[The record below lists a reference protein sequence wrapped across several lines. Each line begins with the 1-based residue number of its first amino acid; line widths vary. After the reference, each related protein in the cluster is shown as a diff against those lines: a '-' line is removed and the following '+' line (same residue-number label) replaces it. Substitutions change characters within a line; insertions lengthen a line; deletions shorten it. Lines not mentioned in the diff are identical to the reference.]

1 MVKERLVEIYVTE
14 EVRKKVKKQKKELT
28 YNDFI
33 VKLLENNTNA

>member
-1 MVKERLVEIYVTE
+1 MVKEKLVEIYVTQ
-14 EVRKKVKKQKKELT
+14 EVRKQVKEQKKELT